1 MTPRPAAPSDPA
13 VLLALLWRHTAPLGQ
28 TGQRR
33 GPRPACT
40 VDDVVEAAIAL
51 ADRDGLE
58 AVSMRAVA
66 GTLGVATMSVYTY
79 VPGKAELVDLMVDA
93 VHAHMSRPPWGQRS
107 WQERVRAVAD
117 SNYAVLCQHSWLA
130 VVSSARPVLGP
141 GGMAKYDHE
150 LSAFEGL
157 GLDDVTVDDA
167 LGYLLTFVHGAAREA
182 TAARA
187 SELTTALSDQQWW
200 ERNAPLLAQVF
211 DERTYPT
218 AARIGSAAGAARGSA
233 YDPDHAYAFGLAR
246 TLEGIHALV
255 HPA

>member
-1 MTPRPAAPSDPA
+1 MPLRPAAPSDPA
-13 VLLALLWRHTAPLGQ
+13 VLLALLWRHRNVPGR
-28 TGQRR
+28 RR
-33 GPRPACT
+33 GPRPASS
-40 VDDVVEAAIAL
+40 VDDVVEAAIVL

-66 GTLGVATMSVYTY
+66 GALGVATMSVYTY

-93 VHAHMSRPPWGQRS
+93 VHAGTPRPPWGQRS
-107 WQERVRAVAD
+107 WQERARAVAD
-117 SNYAVLCQHSWLA
+117 SNYVMVRQHPWLA
-130 VVSSARPVLGP
+130 VASSARPVLGP

-150 LSAFEGL
+150 LRAFEGL

-187 SELTTALSDQQWW
+187 SQLTTALSDQQWW

-211 DERTYPT
+211 DESTYPT

-246 TLEGIHALV
+246 TLEGIHALI